1 MSRVSNKRSKGDRV
15 NDSGGGVEGLPSDE
29 ETRQKRLQDPEVQ
42 ERLRQIHKQIDNGEP
57 LSRGITREELPDF
70 LREQRKHL
78 DT

>member
-15 NDSGGGVEGLPSDE
+15 NNRRDGGVEGLPSDE
-29 ETRQKRLQDPEVQ
+29 ETQKRLQDPEVQ